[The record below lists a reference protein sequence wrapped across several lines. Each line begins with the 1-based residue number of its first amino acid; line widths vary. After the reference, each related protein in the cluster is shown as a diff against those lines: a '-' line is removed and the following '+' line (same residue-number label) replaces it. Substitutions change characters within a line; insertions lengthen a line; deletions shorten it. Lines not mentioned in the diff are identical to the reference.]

1 MELSQKRLK
10 NGGNGGCPSAGP
22 SSRQC
27 ENDRCSWFSPRAA
40 PAYSARL
47 LGKTV
52 SGTDFGNR
60 MGRGS
65 GQFAESALDTLCRD
79 CASAPLVT
87 GQWDEG
93 RRMTYAITW
102 DDCHESLRS
111 DLLRRA
117 RHHPDAGW
125 LCRRAPA
132 AMRLPWPT
140 WLHQP
145 SPRRVQSSMALSRAR
160 VGVSVQVFGRRDD
173 ETIHA
178 LRRCPPAPAR

>member
-1 MELSQKRLK
+1 M
-10 NGGNGGCPSAGP
+10 
-22 SSRQC
+22 SR
-27 ENDRCSWFSPRAA
+27 N
-40 PAYSARL
+40 SARL

-117 RHHPDAGW
+117 EAARHHPDAGW
-125 LCRRAPA
+125 LCRRAHTIRTLPGCGVLRQPQPRCLGRPA
-132 AMRLPWPT
+132 A
-140 WLHQP
+140 
-145 SPRRVQSSMALSRAR
+145 
-160 VGVSVQVFGRRDD
+160 
-173 ETIHA
+173 
-178 LRRCPPAPAR
+178 LRP